1 MKYSDYFID
10 SLKELGYTH
19 CFFVGG
25 GNIMHLLESAR
36 TRIECVAVINEV
48 SAGIAAEYFNV
59 ANRETGVRAF
69 ALVTAG
75 PGLTN
80 VVTAVAGAWLESREL
95 LVVGGQARTDLL
107 STGTIRQVGHQE
119 ISGTKILEPI
129 TKSSITMTKPY
140 SHNSIKDFINLS
152 KDSRKG
158 PVFLEICLDVTAME
172 VNPLNLEKTYIE
184 KALKK
189 KNMISEHDVHKI
201 VNLLSVSER
210 PLFLVGGGL
219 DYLDFQKNIENL
231 EKYQIP
237 IATTWNASDYLDFKN
252 KIYAGRPNTYG
263 MRWANAIIQQSD
275 LVVAFGARLG
285 LQQTGFAWE
294 DFVPLGKIIRID
306 IDEDELN
313 RENPKSEMLI
323 QADASEALSRI
334 VEKLDSGGSNH
345 FAKWNNKIQGLKNSL
360 PVVEAATYQFEDYAN
375 PFETVYELG
384 ELLTEEDQV
393 ISCSSGGSY
402 TAMMQAFPQKVGQL
416 LTNNKALASMGYG
429 LAGAIGTAIA
439 FREKRTVL
447 IEGDGGFAQNLAEI
461 GTVANRSLNLKML
474 IFSNL
479 GYASIRVSQKAY
491 FNGNYI
497 GCDGPT
503 GVGLPNWSSIFE
515 SYGIPTIQINESIKN
530 NQEFKRL
537 LNTPGPAAF
546 IINIHPDQ
554 SFLPKITSRI
564 YSDGKMKSNP
574 IHLMDP
580 QLDHD
585 LAQECFSLLP
595 ENLRTV

>member
-36 TRIECVAVINEV
+36 TRIECVAVVNEV

-59 ANRETGVRAF
+59 ANRETGKRAF

-80 VVTAVAGAWLESREL
+80 IVTAVAGAWLESREL

-119 ISGTKILEPI
+119 IAGTKILQPI
-129 TKSSITMTKPY
+129 TKTSTTMTSPY
-140 SHNSIKDFINLS
+140 SCDAIKDFVQVS
-152 KDSRKG
+152 KAPRKG

-172 VNPLNLEKTYIE
+172 IDPLKLQKTSKKSE
-184 KALKK
+184 LKK
-189 KNMISEHDVHKI
+189 HTISDNDVGKI
-201 VNLLSVSER
+201 IDLLSESER

-219 DYLDFQKNIENL
+219 NYLDFQKNIENIKKH
-231 EKYQIP
+231 EIP
-237 IATTWNASDYLDFKN
+237 IATTWNACDYLDFEN
-252 KIYAGRPNTYG
+252 KLYAGRPNTYG
-263 MRWANAIIQQSD
+263 MRWANAVIQQSD
-275 LVVAFGARLG
+275 LVVTFGARLG

-294 DFVPLGKIIRID
+294 NFAPLGKVIRID
-306 IDEDELN
+306 IDQDELN
-313 RENPKSEMLI
+313 RTNPKSDMLI
-323 QADASEALSRI
+323 QSDAGEALSRI
-334 VEKLDSGGSNH
+334 IEKMELRSSSDYSDWH
-345 FAKWNNKIQGLKNSL
+345 HKIQDLRKLL
-360 PVVEAATYQFEDYAN
+360 PVVEEATYQFEGYAN
-375 PFETVYELG
+375 PFEVVNELG
-384 ELLTEEDQV
+384 SFLTENDQV

-402 TAMMQAFPQKVGQL
+402 TSMMQAFPQKTGQL

-429 LAGAIGTAIA
+429 LAGAIGTAVA
-439 FREKRTVL
+439 FKEKRTIL
-447 IEGDGGFAQNLAEI
+447 IEGDGGFAQNLSEV
-461 GTVANRSLNLKML
+461 GTVANRKLNLKMF

-497 GCDGPT
+497 GCDEST
-503 GVGLPNWSSIFE
+503 GVGLPNWNSIFA
-515 SYGIPTIQINESIKN
+515 SYGIPTIEINESIKN
-530 NQEFKRL
+530 NKKFQQL
-537 LNTPGPAAF
+537 LDNPGPAAF

-595 ENLRTV
+595 ENLRSV

>member
-1 MKYSDYFID
+1 MKYSDYFIE
-10 SLKELGYTH
+10 SLVELGYTH

-59 ANRETGVRAF
+59 ANRENRMRAF

-80 VVTAVAGAWLESREL
+80 IVTAVAGAWLESREL
-95 LVVGGQARTDLL
+95 LVIGGQARTNLL

-119 ISGTKILEPI
+119 IAGAEILKPI
-129 TKSSITMTKPY
+129 TKASTTIVNP
-140 SHNSIKDFINLS
+140 LS
-152 KDSRKG
+152 KKSINHFIEISQKSRKG

-172 VNPLNLEKTYIE
+172 ITPENLESIIDQQVPDKASMSELELE
-184 KALKK
+184 KIMNMLLKSK
-189 KNMISEHDVHKI
+189 
-201 VNLLSVSER
+201 R
-210 PLFLVGGGL
+210 PVFLVGGGL
-219 DYLDFQKNIENL
+219 SYLDFQKNLKFL
-231 EKYQIP
+231 EKWKIP
-237 IATTWNASDYLDFKN
+237 VATTWNAVDYLDFKN
-252 KIYAGRPNTYG
+252 SIYAGRPNTYG
-263 MRWANAIIQQSD
+263 MRWANAVIQQAD
-275 LVVAFGARLG
+275 LVIAVGARLG

-294 DFVPLGKIIRID
+294 DFVPVGEVIRID
-306 IDEDELN
+306 IDQDELE
-313 RENPKSEMLI
+313 RDNPKSEILI
-323 QADASEALSRI
+323 QADAGEVLERMVQKFERI
-334 VEKLDSGGSNH
+334 QDNQFVTWNEKIM
-345 FAKWNNKIQGLKNSL
+345 KIRNSL
-360 PVVEAATYQFEDYAN
+360 PVVEEATYQFEGYVN
-375 PFETVYELG
+375 PFEFVHQLG
-384 ELLTEEDQV
+384 ELLTRDDQV
-393 ISCSSGGSY
+393 ITCSSGGAY
-402 TAMMQAFPQKVGQL
+402 TSMMQAFPQHQGQL
-416 LTNNKALASMGYG
+416 LTNNKGLASMGYG
-429 LAGAIGTAIA
+429 LAGAIGSA
-439 FREKRTVL
+439 FAFKERRTILV
-447 IEGDGGFAQNLAEI
+447 EGDGGFAQNLSEI
-461 GTVANRSLNLKML
+461 GTVVNRKLNLKMF

-491 FNGNYI
+491 FEGNYV

-503 GVGLPNWSSIFE
+503 GVGLPNWISMFD
-515 SYGIPTIQINESIKN
+515 SYGIPAIEVNESIKDN
-530 NQEFKRL
+530 LELQQL

-580 QLDHD
+580 QLGYD

>member
-1 MKYSDYFID
+1 MKYSDYFIE
-10 SLKELGYTH
+10 SLLELGYTH

-36 TRIECVAVINEV
+36 TRIECIAVVNEV

-59 ANRETGVRAF
+59 ANRENGRRAF

-80 VVTAVAGAWLESREL
+80 IVTAVAGAWLESREL
-95 LVVGGQARTDLL
+95 LVIGGQARTNLL
-107 STGTIRQVGHQE
+107 SAGTIRQVGHQE
-119 ISGTKILEPI
+119 VAGSKILQPI
-129 TKSSITMTKPY
+129 TKISTTIFEPMSKRL
-140 SHNSIKDFINLS
+140 IKDFVETS
-152 KDSRKG
+152 QKSRKG

-172 VNPLNLEKTYIE
+172 INPENLENEIGEPAPQEVSMSEFELE
-184 KALKK
+184 KIMDMLQK
-189 KNMISEHDVHKI
+189 SQ
-201 VNLLSVSER
+201 R

-219 DYLDFQKNIENL
+219 NYNDFQKSLKSL
-231 EKYQIP
+231 EKWKIP
-237 IATTWNASDYLDFKN
+237 VATTWNAADYLDFTN
-252 KIYAGRPNTYG
+252 SIYAGRPNTYG
-263 MRWANAIIQQSD
+263 MRWANAVIQQAD

-294 DFVPLGKIIRID
+294 DFVPVGEVIRID
-306 IDEDELN
+306 IDQDELE
-313 RENPKSEMLI
+313 RENPKSEILI
-323 QADASEALSRI
+323 QADAGEVLEGMVQKFKILQETQFANWN
-334 VEKLDSGGSNH
+334 EKI
-345 FAKWNNKIQGLKNSL
+345 KEIRNSL
-360 PVVEAATYQFEDYAN
+360 PVVEEATYQFEGYVN
-375 PFETVYELG
+375 PFELVHQLG
-384 ELLTEEDQV
+384 ELLTKDDQV
-393 ISCSSGGSY
+393 ITCSSGGSY
-402 TAMMQAFPQKVGQL
+402 TSMMQAFPQHQGQL
-416 LTNNKALASMGYG
+416 LTNNKGLASMGYG
-429 LAGAIGTAIA
+429 LAGAIGSAIA
-439 FREKRTVL
+439 FKEKRTILV
-447 IEGDGGFAQNLAEI
+447 EGDGGFAQNLSEI
-461 GTVANRSLNLKML
+461 GTVVNRKLNLKMF

-479 GYASIRVSQKAY
+479 GYASIRVSQKTY
-491 FNGNYI
+491 FEGNYV

-503 GVGLPNWSSIFE
+503 GVGLPNWISMFD
-515 SYGIPTIQINESIKN
+515 SYGIPSVEVNDSIKN
-530 NQEFKRL
+530 NLELQQL